1 MSERLSEEITLAA
14 SRQTYYTIRFLVDG
28 PRRGGAY
35 RAYAYFR
42 LVDDILDG
50 AARYRGAL
58 LEVGSP
64 ERARFLDRQ
73 KGLLERCLRGETPP
87 NASRHEQMLVELVRH
102 ADLADG
108 SLESYL
114 RHMMRVMDFDV
125 RRRGRLVTRAELD
138 EYPRWLAVAV
148 TDAMHYFIGSGPAAP
163 NDGTRYAA
171 VTGAH
176 ILHMLRDTY
185 VDLPAGYVNVPRE
198 VLEANA
204 IRPEDVHSTAYRAWV
219 EERVELARAHLD
231 AGKSY
236 FAQIGHARH
245 RLAGLA
251 YIARFEWM
259 IRALERDG
267 FRLRPEYAE
276 RDRLAIGLGVGLSV
290 MSRAFRVPHLARRPG
305 VPALLAGRT

>member
-1 MSERLSEEITLAA
+1 MAA
-14 SRQTYYTIRFLVDG
+14 SKQTYYTIRFLVDG
-28 PRRGGAY
+28 PRRGEAY

-58 LEVGSP
+58 LEVGSA

-73 KGLLERCLRGETPP
+73 QGLLEQCLRGETPP
-87 NASRHEQMLVELVRH
+87 NASRHERMLVELVRH

-114 RHMMRVMDFDV
+114 RHMMRVMEFDA

-138 EYPRWLAVAV
+138 GYTRWLAIAV

-163 NDGTRYAA
+163 TGDIRYAA
-171 VTGAH
+171 VAGAH
-176 ILHMLRDTY
+176 VLHMLRDTF
-185 VDLPAGYVNVPRE
+185 VDLSAGYVNVPRE
-198 VLEANA
+198 VLEAHA
-204 IRPEDVHSTAYRAWV
+204 IGPGDVHSAGYRAWV
-219 EERVELARAHLD
+219 EERVALARTHLE
-231 AGKSY
+231 AGRSY
-236 FAQIGHARH
+236 FAHVGHARH

-259 IRALERDG
+259 IRTLEREG

-276 RDRLAIGLGVGLSV
+276 RSRFATGLGMGLSV
-290 MSRAFRVPHLARRPG
+290 MSRSVRVPRVARRSWM
-305 VPALLAGRT
+305 PAVLGGRA